1 MKRKVLSVIMAAAMA
16 VSMMACGS
24 SNGSATSQTE
34 ATKNDD
40 TKSVATVENSASLTD
55 KANIDNSVE
64 RDSITIGWQDATT
77 LAP

>member
-40 TKSVATVENSASLTD
+40 TKSVATALWGISFTHFL
-55 KANIDNSVE
+55 
-64 RDSITIGWQDATT
+64 
-77 LAP
+77 LCML